1 MPTGRV
7 KWFSLEKGFGF
18 ISNDEGED
26 VYLAATSLPEGV
38 TTVKP
43 GTKIEFSII
52 DSRKGPQA
60 MSVHVVDAPVSLA
73 ENSRVNSDDLA
84 ATSLPEGVATVKPGT
99 KIEFSIID
107 SRKGPQAMSVRIAD
121 APVSLAENSRVNS
134 DDLAAMI
141 EDTIKIL
148 DKVGNGLR
156 HGRHPSGPDAERLG
170 RVLRGIAGQLEA

>member
-1 MPTGRV
+1 MPSGRV

-18 ISNDEGED
+18 IASDEGED

-43 GTKIEFSII
+43 GTKLEFGVA
-52 DSRKGPQA
+52 DGRRGPQA
-60 MSVHVVDAPVSLA
+60 L
-73 ENSRVNSDDLA
+73 
-84 ATSLPEGVATVKPGT
+84 
-99 KIEFSIID
+99 
-107 SRKGPQAMSVRIAD
+107 SVRIID
-121 APVSLAENSRVNS
+121 APPSLAAQAHVNS

-156 HGRHPSGPDAERLG
+156 HGRHPSPVEAERVG
-170 RVLRGIAGQLEA
+170 KVLRGIASQLEA

>member
-1 MPTGRV
+1 MPSGRV

-26 VYLAATSLPEGV
+26 VY
-38 TTVKP
+38 
-43 GTKIEFSII
+43 
-52 DSRKGPQA
+52 
-60 MSVHVVDAPVSLA
+60 
-73 ENSRVNSDDLA
+73 LA

-107 SRKGPQAMSVRIAD
+107 SRKGPQAMSVQFID

-156 HGRHPSGPDAERLG
+156 HGRHPSGAEAERLG

>member
-26 VYLAATSLPEGV
+26 VYLAATSLPEC
-38 TTVKP
+38 
-43 GTKIEFSII
+43 
-52 DSRKGPQA
+52 
-60 MSVHVVDAPVSLA
+60 
-73 ENSRVNSDDLA
+73 
-84 ATSLPEGVATVKPGT
+84 VATVKPGT
-99 KIEFSIID
+99 KIEFSVID
-107 SRKGPQAMSVRIAD
+107 SRKGPQAMSVRIVD
-121 APVSLAENSRVNS
+121 TPVSLSENSRANS

-148 DKVGNGLR
+148 DRVGNGLR
-156 HGRHPSGPDAERLG
+156 HGRHPSGPEAERLG

>member
-1 MPTGRV
+1 MPSGRV

-26 VYLAATSLPEGV
+26 VYLAAS
-38 TTVKP
+38 
-43 GTKIEFSII
+43 
-52 DSRKGPQA
+52 
-60 MSVHVVDAPVSLA
+60 
-73 ENSRVNSDDLA
+73 
-84 ATSLPEGVATVKPGT
+84 SLPEGVATVKPGT

-107 SRKGPQAMSVRIAD
+107 SRKGPQAMSVRIID

>member
-18 ISNDEGED
+18 IANDEGED

-38 TTVKP
+38 ATVKP
-43 GTKIEFSII
+43 GTKLEFSIA

-60 MSVHVVDAPVSLA
+60 LSVHIIDAPPSLA
-73 ENSRVNSDDLA
+73 D
-84 ATSLPEGVATVKPGT
+84 
-99 KIEFSIID
+99 
-107 SRKGPQAMSVRIAD
+107 
-121 APVSLAENSRVNS
+121 NSRVNS

-141 EDTIKIL
+141 EDTIKML

-156 HGRHPSGPDAERLG
+156 HGRHPNAQEADRLG
-170 RVLRGIAGQLEA
+170 RVLRGIATALGA

>member
-18 ISNDEGED
+18 IANDEGED

-38 TTVKP
+38 ATVKP
-43 GTKIEFSII
+43 GTKLEFSIA

-60 MSVHVVDAPVSLA
+60 LSVHIIDAPPSL
-73 ENSRVNSDDLA
+73 V
-84 ATSLPEGVATVKPGT
+84 
-99 KIEFSIID
+99 
-107 SRKGPQAMSVRIAD
+107 
-121 APVSLAENSRVNS
+121 ENSRVNS

-141 EDTIKIL
+141 EDTIKML

-156 HGRHPSGPDAERLG
+156 HGRHQNAQEADRLG
-170 RVLRGIAGQLEA
+170 RVLRGIATALGA

>member
-18 ISNDEGED
+18 IASEEGED
-26 VYLAATSLPEGV
+26 VYLAASSLPAGV
-38 TTVKP
+38 STVKP
-43 GTKIEFSII
+43 GTKLEFGVA
-52 DSRKGPQA
+52 DGRRGPQA
-60 MSVHVVDAPVSLA
+60 LSVVIIDAP
-73 ENSRVNSDDLA
+73 
-84 ATSLPEGVATVKPGT
+84 P
-99 KIEFSIID
+99 
-107 SRKGPQAMSVRIAD
+107 
-121 APVSLAENSRVNS
+121 SLAENSRVNS

-156 HGRHPSGPDAERLG
+156 HGRHPNAVEGERLG

>member
-38 TTVKP
+38 
-43 GTKIEFSII
+43 
-52 DSRKGPQA
+52 
-60 MSVHVVDAPVSLA
+60 
-73 ENSRVNSDDLA
+73 
-84 ATSLPEGVATVKPGT
+84 ATVKPGT
-99 KIEFSIID
+99 KIEFSVID
-107 SRKGPQAMSVRIAD
+107 SRKGPQAMSVRIVD
-121 APVSLAENSRVNS
+121 TPVSLSDNARVNS

-156 HGRHPSGPDAERLG
+156 HGRHPSGPEAERLG

>member
-18 ISNDEGED
+18 IASEEGED
-26 VYLAATSLPEGV
+26 VYLAASSLPAGV
-38 TTVKP
+38 STVKP
-43 GTKIEFSII
+43 GTKLEFGVA
-52 DSRKGPQA
+52 DGRRGPQA
-60 MSVHVVDAPVSLA
+60 LSVVIIDAP
-73 ENSRVNSDDLA
+73 
-84 ATSLPEGVATVKPGT
+84 P
-99 KIEFSIID
+99 
-107 SRKGPQAMSVRIAD
+107 
-121 APVSLAENSRVNS
+121 SLAENSRVNS

-156 HGRHPSGPDAERLG
+156 HGRHPNVVEAERLG

>member
-26 VYLAATSLPEGV
+26 VYLAAS
-38 TTVKP
+38 
-43 GTKIEFSII
+43 
-52 DSRKGPQA
+52 
-60 MSVHVVDAPVSLA
+60 
-73 ENSRVNSDDLA
+73 
-84 ATSLPEGVATVKPGT
+84 SLPEGVATVKPGT
-99 KIEFSIID
+99 KIEFSVID
-107 SRKGPQAMSVRIAD
+107 SRKGPQAMSVRIVD
-121 APVSLAENSRVNS
+121 APVSLVENSRVNS

-156 HGRHPSGPDAERLG
+156 HGRHPSGPEAERLG
-170 RVLRGIAGQLEA
+170 RGLRGIAGQLEA

>member
-38 TTVKP
+38 
-43 GTKIEFSII
+43 
-52 DSRKGPQA
+52 
-60 MSVHVVDAPVSLA
+60 
-73 ENSRVNSDDLA
+73 
-84 ATSLPEGVATVKPGT
+84 ATVKPGT

-107 SRKGPQAMSVRIAD
+107 SRKGPQAMSVRIVD
-121 APVSLAENSRVNS
+121 TPVSLSENSRANS

-148 DKVGNGLR
+148 DKVGNVLR

>member
-1 MPTGRV
+1 MPSGRV

-38 TTVKP
+38 
-43 GTKIEFSII
+43 
-52 DSRKGPQA
+52 
-60 MSVHVVDAPVSLA
+60 
-73 ENSRVNSDDLA
+73 
-84 ATSLPEGVATVKPGT
+84 ATVKPGT
-99 KIEFSIID
+99 KIEFSVID
-107 SRKGPQAMSVRIAD
+107 SRKGPQAMSVRIID

>member
-1 MPTGRV
+1 MPSGRV

-18 ISNDEGED
+18 IASDEGED

-43 GTKIEFSII
+43 GTKLEFGVA
-52 DSRKGPQA
+52 DGRRGPQA
-60 MSVHVVDAPVSLA
+60 L
-73 ENSRVNSDDLA
+73 
-84 ATSLPEGVATVKPGT
+84 
-99 KIEFSIID
+99 
-107 SRKGPQAMSVRIAD
+107 SVRIID
-121 APVSLAENSRVNS
+121 APPSLAAQAHVNS

-156 HGRHPSGPDAERLG
+156 HGRHPSPIEAERVG
-170 RVLRGIAGQLEA
+170 KVLRGIASQLEA